1 MFMWVLRSTPANNG
15 HKLAFWP
22 SSTEIDTYNDNL
34 IVEVSEVITC
44 DKILFEKPFD
54 FILDLF

>member
-1 MFMWVLRSTPANNG
+1 
-15 HKLAFWP
+15 LAFWP

-44 DKILFEKPFD
+44 DKILFENHL
-54 FILDLF
+54 ILY